1 MNYQLARKRFKKGV
15 NKNGNNILYQ
25 EWKKD
30 EQN

>member
-1 MNYQLARKRFKKGV
+1 MNYQLARKRFKKGAFE
-15 NKNGNNILYQ
+15 NGNNILYQ